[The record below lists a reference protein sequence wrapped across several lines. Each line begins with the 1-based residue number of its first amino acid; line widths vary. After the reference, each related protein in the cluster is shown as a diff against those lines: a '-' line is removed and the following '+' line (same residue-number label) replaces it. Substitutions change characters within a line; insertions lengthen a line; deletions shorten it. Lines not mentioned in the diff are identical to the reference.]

1 MLCKQGD
8 PSSNLRTPVKK
19 SDVVAC
25 KSVSPALREVEWSQ
39 KDYWV
44 LLATCFQEISQK
56 VVEQE
61 LWQPPLVLLYESM
74 HLHAY
79 YNIYV
84 HVYTH
89 ARAYTHI
96 PQLFVKIVSDGSDG

>member
-1 MLCKQGD
+1 MESEGLLGLAGYQH
-8 PSSNLRTPVKK
+8 SSSFSGRP
-19 SDVVAC
+19 
-25 KSVSPALREVEWSQ
+25 
-39 KDYWV
+39 
-44 LLATCFQEISQK
+44 CFQEISQK

-79 YNIYV
+79 YNIHV